1 MSLSA
6 ETVEKAIKLLYKN
19 AQKQLDAAK
28 IIMELLEQHED
39 KIRRLTERVEQLE
52 AANAHEEERKYQEN
66 LNELDRQDG
75 EWYRQVN
82 DLG

>member
-1 MSLSA
+1 MLTP
-6 ETVEKAIKLLYKN
+6 EKMDKAIELLYKN

-75 EWYRQVN
+75 EWFRQVN